1 MAQRLLL
8 IDDDAR
14 LAQMLAEYLRP
25 RGFELESR
33 QDVATGLVALRKGD
47 YAALLLDVMLP
58 DGDGFDVC
66 RHVRGESSIPI
77 VMLTGRGDEEDRIVG
92 LELGADDYLPK
103 PFNPRELLARVRAVL
118 RRQPTVTSSDPG
130 EVLRFGRLEIDRG
143 RREVRLGG
151 VTRELTSHQFALL
164 VVLATRAGR
173 VQSRDQLMQAVRG
186 EELEPFDRSIDVHIA
201 RIRAAIEEDPK
212 PPRRIKT
219 VRGAG
224 YVFAA
229 GDGRG

>member
-212 PPRRIKT
+212 HPRRIKT